1 MGVQP
6 GEGSVRIGALEIEPP
21 VVLAP
26 MSGIND
32 RTFRLL
38 CREAGAGLVYTGLIS
53 ANAVQYRSVKTEEM
67 LRFGADEYPV
77 CAQVFGAEPEVV
89 AAAAAAAAERGAA
102 MVDIN
107 MGCSVPK
114 VLKARAGAALMAD
127 PKRAEAMV
135 RATVSA
141 VSVPVGVKLRRG
153 WRERGEDAVALAR
166 RCEGAG
172 AAAIAVH
179 PRWVGQRFGG
189 SADWSVI
196 ARVKDAVGVAVVGNG
211 GIRSGSD
218 AVRMVEETGCDG
230 VMVGT
235 GALGSPW
242 IFGEVA
248 AALRAGP
255 TPTGPTAAE
264 RVAMAARH
272 VDLVVADRGMKRG
285 VLEMRKHIAWYL
297 RGMPMARAMRAKAN
311 RATTAEELKSL
322 LAEAREAAHSM
333 QVAGA
338 AG

>member
-1 MGVQP
+1 
-6 GEGSVRIGALEIEPP
+6 VRIGALEIDPP

-38 CREAGAGLVYTGLIS
+38 CREAGAGLVCTGLIS
-53 ANAVQYRSVKTEEM
+53 ANALQYRSAKTEDM
-67 LRFGADEYPV
+67 LRFSGDEQPV

-89 AAAAAAAAERGAA
+89 AEAAAAAAARGAA

-127 PKRAEAMV
+127 PERAEAMV
-135 RATVSA
+135 RAVASA
-141 VSVPVGVKLRRG
+141 VSVPVGVKMRRG
-153 WRERGEDAVALAR
+153 WRGRGEDAVALAR

-179 PRWVGQRFGG
+179 PRWVGQRFSG

-196 ARVKDAVGVAVVGNG
+196 ARVKEAVGVAVVGNG

-218 AVRMVEETGCDG
+218 AVRMVEETRCDG

-235 GALGSPW
+235 GALGNPW
-242 IFGEVA
+242 IFGQVA
-248 AALRAGP
+248 AALRGEP
-255 TPTGPTAAE
+255 TPAGPTAAE
-264 RVAMAARH
+264 RMAMAARH
-272 VDLVVADRGMKRG
+272 VDLVVPDRGTKRG

-297 RGMPMARAMRAKAN
+297 RGIPMARAMRAKVN
-311 RATTAEELKSL
+311 RATTAEELKSV
-322 LAEAREAAHSM
+322 LAEAEEAARLM
-333 QVAGA
+333 RVAGA